1 MTKAFMTNVILE
13 LFIEGG
19 RNRELANRAGDG
31 LRILVARLAPH
42 IVLDVSVLNAT
53 DIRRHR
59 FPWGGVERDVPYH
72 APTSPGRQTLL
83 MTDEP
88 IGAQGWGWPGCGV
101 VSIPALNAKRAA
113 GGDIADIV
121 IHEWIH
127 TLQGMIINGRPV
139 PFADD
144 AERLGYTSVTGADG
158 EPTWHAWFRFA
169 LGGEG
174 QSASPSL

>member
-1 MTKAFMTNVILE
+1 MTNLILE

-19 RNRELANRAGDG
+19 RDRDLADRAGDG
-31 LRILVARLAPH
+31 LRVLVARLAPH
-42 IVLDVSVLNAT
+42 IVLDVSVLKAT

-59 FPWGGVERDVPYH
+59 FPWGGVERDVRYH
-72 APTSPGRQTLL
+72 APTSPDRQTLL
-83 MTDEP
+83 MTHEP
-88 IGAQGWGWPGCGV
+88 IGAEGWGWPGCGV
-101 VSIPALNAKRAA
+101 VSIQALNAKRAA

-127 TLQGMIINGRPV
+127 TLQGTIINGRPV

-144 AERLGYTSVTGADG
+144 AERWGYISVPGADG
-158 EPTWHAWFRFA
+158 KPTWHAWFRIA

-174 QSASPSL
+174 RSSSMARVTA